1 MWLTT
6 YNNDTHTHTHTNA
19 NNNNKKC
26 NNNEYWNMWLVCLH
40 IFYSYHGGIKR
51 LFDSDNLCVMCIV
64 DSVLF
69 CCSHVQWIY
78 HQSFRRVFFF
88 CMLRA
93 RRSMI
98 ALCMC
103 YRRVAHTRTRRLQR
117 PRMSN
122 NKIGRQWGLLALSPV
137 LLLHFNQLHFG
148 GRMHRIKQKYR

>member
-1 MWLTT
+1 MTL
-6 YNNDTHTHTHTNA
+6 THTHTRTPTTTTKNVIIM
-19 NNNNKKC
+19 NIGTC
-26 NNNEYWNMWLVCLH
+26 GWYVYIYFIH
-40 IFYSYHGGIKR
+40 ITVELKDYLTVIICVSCALLIQFYFVALMFSEFIINR
-51 LFDSDNLCVMCIV
+51 FDV
-64 DSVLF
+64 F
-69 CCSHVQWIY
+69 
-78 HQSFRRVFFF
+78 FFF